1 MDIVSCQ
8 GGKLG
13 KRYISVGADKRVW
26 LKLSPRLRGKEF
38 RVPCGW
44 REGGY
49 LDYRDWK
56 LLVKYGV
63 VGKTVY
69 VQKNKRID
77 YREIIDEG
85 KFSLDSAER

>member
-1 MDIVSCQ
+1 ME
-8 GGKLG
+8 
-13 KRYISVGADKRVW
+13 KRYISVGADKKVW

-38 RVPCGW
+38 RVPRGW
-44 REGGY
+44 REGAY

-56 LLVKYGV
+56 LLVRYGV

-77 YREIIDEG
+77 YREIVAGG
-85 KFSLDSAER
+85 KFSLDSAEQ